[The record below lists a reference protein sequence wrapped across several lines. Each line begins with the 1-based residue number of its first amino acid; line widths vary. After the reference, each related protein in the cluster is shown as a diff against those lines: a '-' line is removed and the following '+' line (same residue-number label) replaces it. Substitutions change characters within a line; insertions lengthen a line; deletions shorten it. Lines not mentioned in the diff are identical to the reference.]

1 MNDKKFMKVTGKAVN
16 KDGTIASQAE
26 AIVPYRKGG
35 AAKLPDVEPFN
46 TNVWVAGDA
55 GFNMMWIEFTENNK
69 IGYFYTHY
77 YDIIDGKAHAECE
90 IKGYNMV
97 FDFELVDEEE

>member
-16 KDGTIASQAE
+16 KDGTIACQAE
-26 AIVPYRKGG
+26 AIVPYQRGG

-55 GFNMMWIEFTENNK
+55 GFNMMWIEFTENDK

-97 FDFELVDEEE
+97 FDFELVDE